1 MTSIL
6 KVSEIQDPTNSNTAL
21 TIDSSGIVAL
31 PNSVYIS
38 RFRLT
43 SDWTTNA
50 TITAWGGYNRSKQVQ
65 TIGTAVT
72 VSSGIFTFPA
82 TGIWKVTVQARALAV
97 NGDSTVGFAIQATD
111 DNSTYTDYAFASEG
125 HSTGTST
132 GSLFA
137 EEFINVDNVS
147 NVKVL
152 ISGESIASGSKIYGT
167 TTDTRTQVVFE
178 RITASQ

>member
-6 KVSEIQDPTNSNTAL
+6 KVSEIQDPTNSNTAIS
-21 TIDSSGIVAL
+21 IDSAGLVTL

-72 VSSGIFTFPA
+72 VSSGIFTFPV
-82 TGIWKVTVQARALAV
+82 TGIWKVTVQARVLAQ

-111 DNSTYTDYAFASEG
+111 NNSTYTDYSFASEG
-125 HSTGTST
+125 HSTGVST

-137 EEFINVDNVS
+137 EEFINVDNVL

-152 ISGESIASGSKIYGT
+152 ISGESIASGSQIYGT
-167 TTDTRTQVVFE
+167 TSDTRTQVVFE
-178 RITASQ
+178 RITDSQ

>member
-1 MTSIL
+1 MALSKI
-6 KVSEIQDPTNSNTAL
+6 TNGGVTGLS
-21 TIDSSGIVAL
+21 IDSNGLVDFT
-31 PNSVYIS
+31 NSVYIS

-43 SDWTTNA
+43 SNWTTND
-50 TITAWGGYNRSKQVQ
+50 TITAWGGYNSSKQVQ

-82 TGIWKVTVQARALAV
+82 TGIWKVTVQARVLSV
-97 NGDSTVGFAIQATD
+97 SGDSTVGFAIQATD
-111 DNSTYTDYAFASEG
+111 DNSTYTDYSFASEG
-125 HSTGTST
+125 DASGTST

-152 ISGESIASGSKIYGT
+152 ISGESIASGSIIYGT
-167 TTDTRTQVVFE
+167 TSDTRTQVVFE
-178 RITASQ
+178 RITDSQ